1 MDFLLVIASLLTGS
15 VLVYVWLNKS
25 HQASLEK
32 LRSELETEKQQRF
45 LIQEQK
51 SRIEEKASF
60 LEKEMEKSNRELKEA
75 NSYNALFNG
84 QKERNEEL
92 EKQIKS
98 LKQELD
104 SLSVRHQTAQEKLQ
118 DYAGLLASQKERN
131 DALQEMIHQQK
142 LQFEENKTQL
152 KHELNVLSNSIL
164 DEKSKKFTEQNSEQL
179 KRILEPLGIR
189 IDEFKKKVEE
199 VYTEE
204 NKERATLK
212 EQIRS
217 LSELNQKMTQ
227 EAQNLTKALKGDSKT
242 QGNWG
247 EVILE
252 RILEKSG
259 LRKGFEFEMQVSE
272 RNEDNRLLR
281 PDVVVKLPDDKFMI
295 VDSKVSLT
303 AYEQWANA
311 ETEEQKSAS
320 MKAHLVSL
328 RNHIKGLSE
337 KNYQLLYG
345 SKSPDFVLLFI
356 PIQSAF
362 DAAMLNDTELYNE
375 AFNQNIILVS
385 PTTLLATLSTVSSV
399 WKQEYQNRNALEIA
413 EKSGRMYDK
422 FVSFV
427 EDLDKIGKSIEGT
440 QKAYDAALNKLS
452 SGRGNL
458 INQAENLRKLG
469 VKASKKLGDK
479 TLESA
484 DLDTELIDDD
494 MQ

>member
-1 MDFLLVIASLLTGS
+1 MMDFIFLLVGLLIGTTAA
-15 VLVYVWLNKS
+15 YIWLSKVN
-25 HQASLEK
+25 QTK
-32 LRSELETEKQQRF
+32 LDQQRIELDAEKQLRF
-45 LIQEQK
+45 AVQEQK
-51 SRIEEKASF
+51 SRIEEKAQY
-60 LEKEMEKSNRELKEA
+60 LEKELEKLSLELKEA
-75 NSYNALFNG
+75 ATFNALYSG

-92 EKQIKS
+92 EKQLKS

-104 SLSVRHQTAQEKLQ
+104 SLSQRHQIAQEKLQ
-118 DYAGLLASQKERN
+118 ENAGLLATLKERN
-131 DALQEMIHQQK
+131 DALQLQLEQQK
-142 LQFEENKTQL
+142 AQFEENKNQL
-152 KHELNVLSNSIL
+152 KHELNVLSNAIL
-164 DEKSKKFTEQNSEQL
+164 EEKSKKFTEQNSEQL
-179 KRILEPLGIR
+179 KRILEPLGNR

-199 VYTEE
+199 VYIEE

-272 RNEDNRLLR
+272 RNEENRLLR
-281 PDVVVKLPDDKFMI
+281 PDVVVKLPDEKFMI
-295 VDSKVSLT
+295 IDSKVSLT
-303 AYEQWANA
+303 AYEQWINA
-311 ETEEQKSAS
+311 ETDDQKTTA
-320 MKAHLVSL
+320 MKAHLLSL
-328 RNHIKGLSE
+328 RNHIKGLAE
-337 KNYQLLYG
+337 KNYQQLYG

-362 DAAMLNDTELYNE
+362 DAAMLHDSDLYNE

-385 PTTLLATLSTVSSV
+385 PTTLLATLSTVNSV
-399 WKQEYQNRNALEIA
+399 WKQEYQNRHALEIA

-422 FVSFV
+422 FVAFV
-427 EDLDKIGKSIEGT
+427 DDLEKIGKAIDGT

-458 INQAENLRKLG
+458 INQAEGLRKLG
-469 VKASKKLGDK
+469 VKATKRISEKLLEHAQVEDGDD
-479 TLESA
+479 EIS
-484 DLDTELIDDD
+484 D
-494 MQ
+494 